1 MDSEAGEVR
10 RPERATD
17 ESLVAAADRQFP
29 AAALDRAEPTTLVRQ
44 PQSGSLQPA
53 AAVEDTRL
61 VPVRPLTPFA
71 ASDLATEGGE
81 ESTFSARPAQ
91 DLASV

>member
-10 RPERATD
+10 RPERATA
-17 ESLVAAADRQFP
+17 ESSVAAADAQFT
-29 AAALDRAEPTTLVRQ
+29 AATPDQEPTTLVRQ
-44 PQSGSLQPA
+44 PQIMVLQPA

-61 VPVRPLTPFA
+61 VPVRPLTPFTA
-71 ASDLATEGGE
+71 GGE
-81 ESTFSARPAQ
+81 ESTFSAGPGQ